1 MIVESQ
7 TPPPIVKSNGERKGS
22 IKEGQPNEISVPI
35 YWDERDKYSKE
46 QWKTL
51 EVVGAEMFGKPI
63 HITEFGTVVINRGH
77 QEAEEKLFDKF
88 IKEIE
93 DKVTKEESA
102 VKYDKES
109 NMFYLIEKEDH
120 FFAPKTFAFKIDVKE
135 EDMIDYAF
143 GKYNNITSKLN
154 ELYVKSM
161 TNEERQNMIK
171 QKEDERKA
179 VIKKMNTTHDLPTP
193 AEARIYLDYLEEIEA
208 ENNKE
213 IKNSAMNIATSAI
226 LPTAG
231 AIGVGAFAS
240 TLADA
245 TVGWTILCG
254 IAGMFAASS
263 SNDLI
268 LSSYKDVEYNRIFPG
283 AITIAYIK
291 KNINEIKAKKE
302 SNRMIKMK
310 ASKLLE
316 IENVDKMVMAKSY
329 SMEEFDSTLTEEDK
343 LESLNL
349 KNTIMKNLDELV
361 NRINL
366 INPEDKK
373 ELLIEVKEILVEYT
387 ERYNRII
394 NQDTSIIDLEADN
407 FMKLKVDMLMKIAD
421 LESRLAEVRLKD
433 VEVKQVATESRLL
446 TEKIDGFSQLDN
458 LDLEL
463 QKVRENA
470 NRKVKVKKLEKK

>member
-1 MIVESQ
+1 
-7 TPPPIVKSNGERKGS
+7 
-22 IKEGQPNEISVPI
+22 
-35 YWDERDKYSKE
+35 
-46 QWKTL
+46 
-51 EVVGAEMFGKPI
+51 
-63 HITEFGTVVINRGH
+63 
-77 QEAEEKLFDKF
+77 
-88 IKEIE
+88 
-93 DKVTKEESA
+93 
-102 VKYDKES
+102 
-109 NMFYLIEKEDH
+109 
-120 FFAPKTFAFKIDVKE
+120 
-135 EDMIDYAF
+135 
-143 GKYNNITSKLN
+143 
-154 ELYVKSM
+154 
-161 TNEERQNMIK
+161 
-171 QKEDERKA
+171 
-179 VIKKMNTTHDLPTP
+179 
-193 AEARIYLDYLEEIEA
+193 
-208 ENNKE
+208 
-213 IKNSAMNIATSAI
+213 
-226 LPTAG
+226 
-231 AIGVGAFAS
+231 
-240 TLADA
+240 
-245 TVGWTILCG
+245 
-254 IAGMFAASS
+254 
-263 SNDLI
+263 
-268 LSSYKDVEYNRIFPG
+268 
-283 AITIAYIK
+283 
-291 KNINEIKAKKE
+291 
-302 SNRMIKMK
+302 MK

-433 VEVKQVATESRLL
+433 VEIKQVATESRLL
-446 TEKIDGFSQLDN
+446 AEKIDGFSQLDN